1 MRQEGSLIQFETP
14 LHKKIILVIFGI
26 FLSFILLETGLR
38 IAGFVI
44 LSRQEHRNMVSIRQ
58 RGAYRIMCLGES
70 TTAGGEDSYPAQLE
84 EILNKRQSGISFS
97 VINKGVACI
106 RTPNI
111 LAHLEDNLNR
121 YSPDM
126 VITMMGINDSGSHL
140 PYEAATDSR
149 IRLFLRTLRTYKLAR
164 LLWLHIVSKIKAIE
178 IYRQKDLLTTKL
190 GERSTT
196 QTDFTKKEERL
207 KKAITS
213 SPGDTNIRKKL
224 GQVYQDQGKYSDAEG
239 LFKEALEI
247 NPRDSDTYVRL
258 GEVYQDQGKYSDAE
272 EALKKALAL
281 TPDNESAYVSLG
293 WLRLSQVKYAETEE
307 SLKKTPEL
315 NSGSGHS
322 GQSYKNK
329 DDYYNEAEELFKKA
343 LEINPRNE
351 SACVGLG
358 WVYIGQAKSAE
369 KEAFFK
375 KQLELNPKNNSAYH
389 MLGWLQMQQGKYS
402 EAEESFEKALELDF
416 RNEDVYIK
424 LGWLYMTQK
433 KYAQAERLFKRLIE
447 LEPQNERGYRDLV
460 TLYEDMGRFNLAKDY
475 ADKAES
481 LKSAYCNPITQN
493 NYRRLKEI
501 LDQRGV
507 KFICMQYP
515 VRSVK
520 PLKDLFKGE
529 DGVIFVDNEKI
540 FKDAL
545 KKSSYKDYFTDMIA
559 GDFGHCTRKGNR
571 IIAKNIAD
579 VILKE
584 CFHK

>member
-1 MRQEGSLIQFETP
+1 
-14 LHKKIILVIFGI
+14 
-26 FLSFILLETGLR
+26 
-38 IAGFVI
+38 
-44 LSRQEHRNMVSIRQ
+44 
-58 RGAYRIMCLGES
+58 MCLGES
-70 TTAGGEDSYPAQLE
+70 TTGAGEQNSYPYQLE
-84 EILNKRQSGISFS
+84 EVLNKRHSGVRFS
-97 VINKGVACI
+97 VINKGVI
-106 RTPNI
+106 GVNSVYI
-111 LAHLEDNLNR
+111 LAHLEDDLNR
-121 YSPDM
+121 YNPDM

-140 PYEAATDSR
+140 PYEAATNSK
-149 IRLFLRTLRTYKLAR
+149 IRLFLKTLRTYKLAR
-164 LLWLHIVSKIKAIE
+164 LLWLHIVSKIKAIG
-178 IYRQKDLLTTKL
+178 IYRQKDLLTTNKL
-190 GERSTT
+190 RERSTT
-196 QTDFTKKEERL
+196 QTDFAKKEERF

-213 SPGDTNIRKKL
+213 NPGDTNILKEL
-224 GQVYQDQGKYSDAEG
+224 GQIYKDQGKYSEAEG
-239 LFKEALEI
+239 LLKKALEI
-247 NPRDSDTYVRL
+247 SPGDSDTYVRL
-258 GEVYQDQGKYSDAE
+258 GEVYKDQGKYSEAE
-272 EALKKALAL
+272 GLFKKALAL
-281 TPDNESAYVSLG
+281 NPDNESAYVSLG

-307 SLKKTPEL
+307 SLKKTSEL
-315 NSGSGHS
+315 NSGS

-329 DDYYNEAEELFKKA
+329 DEYYNEAEELFKKA

-369 KEAFFK
+369 KETFFK
-375 KQLELNPKNNSAYH
+375 KQLELNPKNKSAYI

-402 EAEESFEKALELDF
+402 EAEESFEKTLEIDF
-416 RNEDVYIK
+416 RNEEAYIK
-424 LGWLYMTQK
+424 LGWLYMTEK
-433 KYAQAERLFKRLIE
+433 RYAQAERLFKRLIE
-447 LEPQNERGYRDLV
+447 LEPQNDRGYRDLV
-460 TLYEDMGRFNLAKDY
+460 TLYEEMGRFNLAKDY
-475 ADKAES
+475 ANKADS
-481 LKSAYCNPITQN
+481 LKLAYCNPITRN

-559 GDFGHCTRKGNR
+559 GDFGHCTRTGNR
-571 IIAKNIAD
+571 IIAKNVAD